1 MSKSQ
6 DRLNALAEEVASRL
20 IEQLEKGTAPWQKPW
35 NGVTSR
41 PHNPITASQYSG
53 ANWLFL
59 QMAAEMQG
67 FSDPRWMTFKQI
79 TDASGHV
86 KKGSR
91 GVPCLYWADKW
102 LDAEGKP
109 LSAKE
114 VRELPPESRQRIL
127 IPCRFVVFNA
137 EQTEGLNLPEWKAP
151 EVTWDP
157 NERAEK
163 ILKASNAG
171 IHHKRGNAAF

>member
-6 DRLNALAEEVASRL
+6 DRLNALAEEVTSRL

-35 NGVTSR
+35 NGVISR
-41 PHNPITASQYSG
+41 PHNPLTATQYSG

-59 QMAAEMQG
+59 QMAAEVQG

-79 TDASGHV
+79 TDAGGHV

-102 LDAEGKP
+102 LDAEG
-109 LSAKE
+109 
-114 VRELPPESRQRIL
+114 
-127 IPCRFVVFNA
+127 
-137 EQTEGLNLPEWKAP
+137 
-151 EVTWDP
+151 
-157 NERAEK
+157 
-163 ILKASNAG
+163 
-171 IHHKRGNAAF
+171 

>member
-53 ANWLFL
+53 ANWLCL

-79 TDASGHV
+79 TDAGGHV
-86 KKGSR
+86 
-91 GVPCLYWADKW
+91 
-102 LDAEGKP
+102 
-109 LSAKE
+109 
-114 VRELPPESRQRIL
+114 
-127 IPCRFVVFNA
+127 
-137 EQTEGLNLPEWKAP
+137 
-151 EVTWDP
+151 
-157 NERAEK
+157 
-163 ILKASNAG
+163 
-171 IHHKRGNAAF
+171 

>member
-6 DRLNALAEEVASRL
+6 DRLNALAEEVTSRL

-35 NGVTSR
+35 NGVISR
-41 PHNPITASQYSG
+41 PHNPLTATQYSG

-59 QMAAEMQG
+59 QMAAEVQG

-79 TDASGHV
+79 TDAGGHV

-102 LDAEGKP
+102 CWGTPKLTQFGTPETDPPTVRISCFLRTLGAAGRP
-109 LSAKE
+109 LSSA
-114 VRELPPESRQRIL
+114 LIL
-127 IPCRFVVFNA
+127 RHGFPH
-137 EQTEGLNLPEWKAP
+137 QS
-151 EVTWDP
+151 
-157 NERAEK
+157 
-163 ILKASNAG
+163 LK
-171 IHHKRGNAAF
+171 KT